1 MKLGEE
7 GGRRTR
13 CTSPF
18 LLSPMHTHASL
29 ESARY
34 PPPDWGACPFNIFP
48 QLEVSVLSAHLC
60 SATRPSIV
68 CTRPLFFFLISAVI
82 SCSPTTHPTLA
93 SINQCRQQL
102 GRVYSYMIAIS
113 HHGQAVRR
121 GTGEPCRRYATRLRP
136 GCCRARFPPSPGAR
150 ASGQRRRCQGQD
162 RAEQGGDASSRARK
176 GRPCLSFSPLCFS
189 SQATPRQQGLFRP

>member
-1 MKLGEE
+1 LGEE
-7 GGRRTR
+7 GGRPTR

-18 LLSPMHTHASL
+18 LPSSMHTHASL

-48 QLEVSVLSAHLC
+48 QLEVSVLSARH
-60 SATRPSIV
+60 APPSFV
-68 CTRPLFFFLISAVI
+68 PVRFFSLFISAVI

-93 SINQCRQQL
+93 SITQCRQQL

-113 HHGQAVRR
+113 HHGQAARR

-162 RAEQGGDASSRARK
+162 RAEQGGDASSRA
-176 GRPCLSFSPLCFS
+176 
-189 SQATPRQQGLFRP
+189 QGEALP